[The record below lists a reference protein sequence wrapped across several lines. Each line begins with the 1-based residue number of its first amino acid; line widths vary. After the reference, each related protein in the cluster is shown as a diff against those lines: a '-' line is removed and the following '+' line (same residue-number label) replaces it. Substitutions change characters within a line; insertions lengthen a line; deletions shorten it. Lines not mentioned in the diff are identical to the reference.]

1 MHGYNKIFNAM
12 TENVYGGVEFGL
24 VWVLLFGN
32 DLMFLLQDVRRGRGV
47 LSWNKTEVSR
57 VGGKW

>member
-1 MHGYNKIFNAM
+1 MSM
-12 TENVYGGVEFGL
+12 GGVEFGL